1 MSVLNLFRSNDFKE
15 GVQSFVERR
24 DPVFKGD

>member
-1 MSVLNLFRSNDFKE
+1 MSLLNLFRSEDFRE

-24 DPVFKGD
+24 APVFKGR